1 MNKYRDCLA
10 TYPPKPPS
18 LRKGRGSV
26 CKRGV
31 KPLSINLF
39 PLSFEG
45 EGDKGGEVNK
55 HSQVHSIDISS
66 HPYGKIVIGL

>member
-1 MNKYRDCLA
+1 
-10 TYPPKPPS
+10 
-18 LRKGRGSV
+18 
-26 CKRGV
+26 V

-39 PLSFEG
+39 LLSFEG